1 MSPSP
6 GVTAGLNFLGSNLGF
21 LSTVSSPLSNQNL
34 NPATYLDMDNGL
46 NFTNTEIVV
55 DAIDDIRYIDSS
67 IPPKSQIEKDITVH
81 KGIDKYI

>member
-1 MSPSP
+1 
-6 GVTAGLNFLGSNLGF
+6 
-21 LSTVSSPLSNQNL
+21 
-34 NPATYLDMDNGL
+34 MDNGL